1 MGTASKMAYIPQP
14 FSEESLE
21 EGVERILRT
30 MRFLGD
36 SGIVRMDDLVLP
48 GASRHLVVRSTDG
61 TLVAKSY
68 ADAVRWRSEKDN
80 LTKFG
85 FIVQS
90 REEMFREITQSDSPY
105 ISLPTIHESV
115 VDRLSSFDLIKG
127 NLLYDKV
134 LSGTATFDDFVL
146 AAVQVARI
154 QQEGKINKTY
164 LGLEDVIRRP
174 QGEQN
179 YFMQRFEEVFKSQL
193 MRYGEIPIPDN
204 TLEEMRI
211 DWDVLVAQ
219 NLTRAQYAGHNG
231 YYFDGNPRHHI
242 LPAGGGIVSFDFE
255 DKLII
260 PSLLGI
266 ASLLSFGLTD
276 QEGKPYP
283 AKEQQY
289 QILDRVALEL
299 EFVEALRQG
308 AKDRAGRIFNYVKER
323 YDGGVHDLADGDSD
337 EFFRFMGGHND
348 RERGIKYKEE
358 FLGGWRYALLDRST
372 AWLGHKA
379 RYRAIIPLLE
389 EKGIKF
395 QMENPEQQ
403 YAAEQR
409 QHLSTILDVLADLK
423 DAPTRNGRQLQDAAY
438 RLHNRFSEL
447 FANNA
452 GYFNPRAN

>member
-1 MGTASKMAYIPQP
+1 MEQATKNPHIPQP

-30 MRFLGD
+30 MRFLSD
-36 SGIVRMDDLVLP
+36 SGVVAMNDLVLP
-48 GASRHLVVRSTDG
+48 GASRHLVVRNQDG

-68 ADAVRWRSEKDN
+68 ADAVRWRSERDN
-80 LTKFG
+80 LEKFTH
-85 FIVQS
+85 IANS
-90 REEMFREITQSDSPY
+90 RGTIFNEVTQSDLPY
-105 ISLPTIHESV
+105 IQLPTIHETV
-115 VDRLSSFDLIKG
+115 VDRLSSFDLVTG
-127 NLLYDKV
+127 DLLYDKV
-134 LSGTATFDDFVL
+134 LGGTATFDDFVL

-154 QQEGKINKTY
+154 QQEGKINRTY
-164 LGLEDVIRRP
+164 LNLEDVIRRQ
-174 QGEQN
+174 QGDEN
-179 YFMQRFEEVFKSQL
+179 YFMQRFEGVFKSQL
-193 MRYGEIPIPDN
+193 MRHGGISIHDN
-204 TLEEMRI
+204 TLEEMRR
-211 DWDVLVAQ
+211 DWNVLVAQ
-219 NLTRAQYAGHNG
+219 NLTKAQYAGHNG

-255 DKLII
+255 DKII
-260 PSLLGI
+260 VPSLLGI

-276 QEGKPYP
+276 KEGKPYI

-308 AKDRAGRIFNYVKER
+308 AKDRAERIFRYVKER
-323 YDGGVHDLADGDSD
+323 YDSGVHDLADGDK
-337 EFFRFMGGHND
+337 FLRFMGGHND
-348 RERGIKYKEE
+348 VELGRKYREE
-358 FLGGWRYALLDRST
+358 FLGGWPYALLDRST

-389 EKGIKF
+389 EKGIKL

-409 QHLSTILDVLADLK
+409 GHITTILGVLEELK
-423 DAPTRNGRQLQDAAY
+423 NMPTRNGHQLQNGAY

-447 FANNA
+447 YTTPSNEA
-452 GYFNPRAN
+452 YFNPR